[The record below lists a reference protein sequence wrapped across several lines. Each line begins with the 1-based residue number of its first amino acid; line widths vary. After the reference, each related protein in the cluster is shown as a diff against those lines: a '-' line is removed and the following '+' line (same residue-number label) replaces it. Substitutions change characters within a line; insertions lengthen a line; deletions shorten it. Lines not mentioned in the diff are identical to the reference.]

1 MHCVGRLKKE
11 LQMLSTDPP
20 HGITCW
26 PSNDELNHWEV
37 RLVGAVDTPY
47 EGGVFKL
54 EVLVPE
60 RYK

>member
-1 MHCVGRLKKE
+1 MHCLGRLKKE

-26 PSNDELNHWEV
+26 PSNDKLNQWEV

-54 EVLVPE
+54 EILVPE
-60 RYK
+60 R